1 MLVLSRKPGQAI
13 DIDGPCR
20 VTVIRVAGDK
30 VRIGFEADRGVKIL
44 RSELDDELFQRNQ
57 ANEGT

>member
-30 VRIGFEADRGVKIL
+30 VRIGIEADPRFYAA
-44 RSELDDELFQRNQ
+44 S
-57 ANEGT
+57 